1 MLIERI
7 GAVSGYNS
15 HKEIDF
21 VSKLALPALLVDFR
35 LCVPHCAIVT
45 SLNSRSDRSSKV
57 VPSGIFPPANSLATF
72 DMHTAPTVAIVDKC
86 SLLAMYVV
94 CLVSNLSISSL
105 SVIVC
110 I

>member
-1 MLIERI
+1 MACSNRNIR
-7 GAVSGYNS
+7 Y
-15 HKEIDF
+15 H
-21 VSKLALPALLVDFR
+21 LPA
-35 LCVPHCAIVT
+35 IVN
-45 SLNSRSDRSSKV
+45 SLNSRSDNSSNV

-72 DMHTAPTVAIVDKC
+72 DMHTAPTAAMVDRC

-94 CLVSNLSISSL
+94 SLVSNFSITSL